1 MLFIPL
7 TSAALAMPAQ
17 AQAPS
22 QEGADTGLQKKEIQ
36 GCADGSFET
45 LPIFYADPTK
55 VLESLGLVT
64 PLTSRGCGSVM
75 GSNIGSPKSV
85 MIYGDPEGRK
95 QIRQYIGSFDLPRE
109 RVHMDLWG
117 VQISSVDKAK
127 LSGVMDQVQRQ
138 VDQTREA
145 MQLTYNKFSEL
156 SHQSDIDPELSA
168 QLDILGFEDVLR
180 DDPRL
185 SLTQMLI
192 RNAMAKDPLHNYDA
206 AALNI
211 CNFFAENF
219 NQIRFSEFNSHEGRT
234 LKAYDNQRIFNDD
247 PKRAFRRPFQGFM
260 SLALH
265 QRFDDNSLTPKCGDG
280 KIGMTY
286 EEARK
291 LGDPKLLDPRKY
303 PSMEEYNKVR
313 RAATVYQGVERR
325 RNAIKRFAESYRR
338 YRGNLDVRGNPD
350 VYDPALLA
358 KDASIVDGM
367 LSPIVDAVNRD
378 VEDYFIQPTLLKIR
392 QIVGRNR
399 GVEYAEVGRTTIAGI
414 NGNQVEVTTGT
425 ITSFD
430 EPTPLRLSKWLTD
443 AAAEQ
448 ANVEAMFPNLK
459 DVPLGGPASKSFV
472 GALPGPQAVLAT
484 LPATKALQLL
494 SALSK
499 EEVSWQ
505 ALSSGITLK
514 LTPVVLRNQAQA
526 TVDVDLTIADPASKN
541 ESKTKTESDSATPPS
556 DRKLR
561 PLSRISTS
569 IVKSKVYINTWDLFA
584 LSSFNNQTTITGR
597 RWYVP
602 LVGTI
607 WEGAFGD
614 IPIMGGW
621 FSFKRPPQNIQ
632 HQSIILTNT
641 LIVPSAMGMA
651 SYFNDNRSHSNSP
664 SLIQNPIFNQT
675 IDPTRS
681 AWPSNPPYSIPTS
694 PGRY

>member
-1 MLFIPL
+1 
-7 TSAALAMPAQ
+7 
-17 AQAPS
+17 
-22 QEGADTGLQKKEIQ
+22 
-36 GCADGSFET
+36 
-45 LPIFYADPTK
+45 
-55 VLESLGLVT
+55 
-64 PLTSRGCGSVM
+64 
-75 GSNIGSPKSV
+75 
-85 MIYGDPEGRK
+85 
-95 QIRQYIGSFDLPRE
+95 
-109 RVHMDLWG
+109 
-117 VQISSVDKAK
+117 
-127 LSGVMDQVQRQ
+127 
-138 VDQTREA
+138 
-145 MQLTYNKFSEL
+145 
-156 SHQSDIDPELSA
+156 
-168 QLDILGFEDVLR
+168 
-180 DDPRL
+180 
-185 SLTQMLI
+185 
-192 RNAMAKDPLHNYDA
+192 
-206 AALNI
+206 
-211 CNFFAENF
+211 
-219 NQIRFSEFNSHEGRT
+219 
-234 LKAYDNQRIFNDD
+234 
-247 PKRAFRRPFQGFM
+247 
-260 SLALH
+260 
-265 QRFDDNSLTPKCGDG
+265 
-280 KIGMTY
+280 
-286 EEARK
+286 
-291 LGDPKLLDPRKY
+291 
-303 PSMEEYNKVR
+303 MEEYNKVR

-338 YRGNLDVRGNPD
+338 YRGNPD